1 MAETVLYRGV
11 LLKVTVTLIRGAG
24 GEGRSVEAKTS
35 RRVWYLRKYL
45 KCEDQGAAAQ
55 GRALSEQRPWWRHA
69 CPSSKSSMAATTGR
83 RPGALLPQPRDDEC
97 VAVWLTARPVC
108 PGSCGFLATSLRLP
122 WLLCAACAVLSRV
135 RLSVTRWTGAR
146 RLLCPG
152 GSPGKSPE
160 VGCRALPWEVSAPG
174 VEPAPLTLW
183 EVSLPLAPPGKRRQ
197 WHPLQCSCWRSP
209 GTGSLVGCRLWGRTE
224 SDTTEAPR
232 QQHRPLGSA
241 CLLWNNAK
249 RNHSHGHRNCNKQNQ
264 KTIPP

>member
-97 VAVWLTARPVC
+97 VAVWLTALTGL
-108 PGSCGFLATSLRLP
+108 PGKLWLPSHFSSTSLAP
-122 WLLCAACAVLSRV
+122 LCCVCCPQPCP
-135 RLSVTRWTGAR
+135 T
-146 RLLCPG
+146 LCDPVDW
-152 GSPGKSPE
+152 SP
-160 VGCRALPWEVSAPG
+160 
-174 VEPAPLTLW
+174 PAPLSRGFSRQ
-183 EVSLPLAPPGKRRQ
+183 EPRGGLPCP
-197 WHPLQCSCWRSP
+197 
-209 GTGSLVGCRLWGRTE
+209 
-224 SDTTEAPR
+224 
-232 QQHRPLGSA
+232 PLGGLRTRGRACASHTVGGFFAPSA
-241 CLLWNNAK
+241 TWEEKAVAPTPVFLLEK
-249 RNHSHGHRNCNKQNQ
+249 PRDGEPGGLPSVGSHRVGHD
-264 KTIPP
+264 